1 VTTPRAAN
9 WGRAIWRA
17 NGSFLSP
24 TRSAASRL
32 VRLDTGSS
40 RLAVFASQTVVMARG
55 SAVIRARRAVAS
67 RTGVSRTA
75 VVSRLRKIVVA
86 VAKSTQSGN
95 RTQVRPRPSAVRRK
109 ASTSNSWASES
120 SLASTTTE
128 PRNTS
133 RGKIR
138 AMVARASCAGSS
150 PVATAV
156 HPSTNKAMAIQ
167 SRIASRRH
175 SGVRATS
182 AGAPETP
189 SSACNSDACPLS
201 VISLAKRNLDT
212 NVEGVLYL
220 G

>member
-1 VTTPRAAN
+1 MTTPRTAS

-17 NGSFLSP
+17 NGSVLSP

-40 RLAVFASQTVVMARG
+40 RLAVLASQTVVMASG
-55 SAVIRARRAVAS
+55 SAVILARRAVAS

-75 VVSRLRKIVVA
+75 VVSRFRKIVVA
-86 VAKSTQSGN
+86 AAKSTQSGN

-120 SLASTTTE
+120 SRARTMTE

-138 AMVARASCAGSS
+138 VMVARASCAGSR

-167 SRIASRRH
+167 SMIASRRH
-175 SGVRATS
+175 RGVRAAS
-182 AGAPETP
+182 AGASGT
-189 SSACNSDACPLS
+189 SSPACNSDAGPLS
-201 VISLAKRNLDT
+201 VISLAKYLDT
-212 NVEGVLYL
+212 QRRGVLYL
-220 G
+220 A